1 MIEEKKITVF
11 NSNCD
16 AIVNTVNCRGVMG
29 AGLALEF
36 KLRYPDM
43 FEQYVKDCSNGSVK
57 IGELK
62 TYDAENVLIVNFPT
76 KDHWREPSELWY
88 IEKGLDYLVKH
99 YKEWGIKSI
108 AMPPLGC
115 SNGHLD
121 YNIVRKM
128 IITKLNDV
136 DLDIML
142 CIDDKEPQGK
152 EKEMVDLFHSCDL
165 RFVCDYLE
173 IKPKQKQTLL
183 DNCNKIKRFYEIFAL
198 QGVGEETYKKLHRV
212 FYKEYDDVVKTE
224 NRMID
229 MFNNS
234 DITMIS
240 NKISG
245 PQMKL
250 LKAARGSIDRF
261 VDISSIDGV
270 TESTY
275 KKLFNDI
282 RDACKSGDVKH
293 TQMTII

>member
-1 MIEEKKITVF
+1 
-11 NSNCD
+11 
-16 AIVNTVNCRGVMG
+16 
-29 AGLALEF
+29 
-36 KLRYPDM
+36 
-43 FEQYVKDCSNGSVK
+43 
-57 IGELK
+57 
-62 TYDAENVLIVNFPT
+62 
-76 KDHWREPSELWY
+76 
-88 IEKGLDYLVKH
+88 
-99 YKEWGIKSI
+99 
-108 AMPPLGC
+108 
-115 SNGHLD
+115 
-121 YNIVRKM
+121 
-128 IITKLNDV
+128 
-136 DLDIML
+136 ML
-142 CIDDKEPQGK
+142 SQN
-152 EKEMVDLFHSCDL
+152 
-165 RFVCDYLE
+165 
-173 IKPKQKQTLL
+173 QKQTIL
-183 DNCNKIKRFYEIFAL
+183 DNCNNIKRFYEIFAL

-282 RDACKSGDVKH
+282 RDACKSGDAKH